1 MIIEVLVLVIL
12 IICNALFAAIEM
24 AFISL
29 NDLKV
34 KKEATNGNKKAIQI
48 NKMLKSPSKFLATIQ
63 IGITFAGFLSS
74 AFAATT
80 FADALSPILYNL
92 VPIITENT
100 WNVISVIT
108 ITILLSGLM
117 LVFGELVPKR
127 IAMKHSEQVAYSTV
141 TILKVI
147 SVLFAPFVYILTKL
161 TNIISNLFGINEHE
175 QELATE
181 EEVKMLIDECHEVGT
196 LQKYE
201 QKYIHNI
208 LTFNDVEI
216 SKIMVKREDILTI
229 EESTPFNKVIKIF
242 QDKNLSFSKIP
253 VYSKETN
260 KITGILYNKDVLRN
274 VTKEITIQDIMKKP
288 ILIPNDKLIFEA
300 FNKLKR
306 NKSKIGII
314 VNKEGN
320 HIGMI
325 TMEDILEE
333 IVGDIYDEFDKK

>member
-1 MIIEVLVLVIL
+1 MIIEILVLIIL
-12 IICNALFAAIEM
+12 IICNATFAAIEM
-24 AFISL
+24 SFISL
-29 NDLKV
+29 NDLKI
-34 KKEATNGNKKAIQI
+34 KKEASSGNKRAVQI

-80 FADALSPILYNL
+80 FADELSPILYNAM
-92 VPIITENT
+92 PFITENT
-100 WNVISVIT
+100 WNAISVIT
-108 ITILLSGLM
+108 TTVLLSGLM

-127 IAMKHSEQVAYSTV
+127 IAMKHSEQVAFATV
-141 TILKVI
+141 NILKII
-147 SVLFAPFVYILTKL
+147 SILFAPFVWILTKL
-161 TNIISNLFGINEHE
+161 TNIISKLFGINEHE

-208 LTFNDVEI
+208 LTFNDIEI
-216 SKIMVKREDILTI
+216 SKIMTKREDILSI
-229 EESTPFNKVIKIF
+229 EETTDFNKVIKVF
-242 QDKNLSFSKIP
+242 QNKNLSHSKIP
-253 VYSKETN
+253 VYNKDTN
-260 KITGILYNKDVLRN
+260 LITGILYDKDILRN
-274 VTKEITIQDIMKKP
+274 IDKDITIQSIMKKP
-288 ILIPNDKLIFEA
+288 VLIPNNKLIFEA

-306 NKSKIGII
+306 NKCKIGII
-314 VNKEGN
+314 VDKEGN

-325 TMEDILEE
+325 TIEDILEE